1 MHCGLN
7 FIFFPAVVVR
17 FREKKNWLCKI
28 LGAKAREVLAPRISG
43 GYFFFS
49 LFHLFHVSLDG
60 LSERGTTVFNRISA
74 ALK

>member
-1 MHCGLN
+1 MVL
-7 FIFFPAVVVR
+7 ILSFFQQSWLELAVQDPG
-17 FREKKNWLCKI
+17 RESTRGSRSQD
-28 LGAKAREVLAPRISG
+28 LGRL
-43 GYFFFS
+43 FFFS